1 MSNPENCLIGI
12 DLGTT
17 NVKGIILADDGT
29 VIASASRENK
39 LLFPGPEMVEQDAAL
54 WWSNTVEILQEITRK
69 AGPEV
74 VKKIR
79 GISVSSQ
86 TVTMLPVDK
95 EGSPLRNAMIWM
107 DSRSAAELHY
117 IIDSIGFNR
126 LVSIIGAQPDVAFLP
141 NKILWFKKNEP
152 ELFSK
157 TYRVLQASSYINYK
171 LTGQMTMDIDQ
182 AVRCQ
187 CLDLQNLKWSEEI
200 QKVIGCD
207 LDALLPAPSL
217 TTEIIGTVTPQ
228 TAALTGLV
236 SGIPVAAG
244 ASDAMAS
251 MYATGLSRLGEAGES
266 SGTTSLVF
274 VGSDRRS
281 ATDIPVVT
289 KPCSIDGMPYVFDAP
304 INTSG
309 AALKWYL
316 DTFGQPEKDYAAAHG
331 MNVYDHI
338 NQLALNAAP
347 GSGGVLFFPYLLGE
361 RAPLWNS
368 HARGMFI
375 GMSLDTTKDEMLRS
389 VFEGTAFALRHVMD
403 TIKSAGGKADCLRI
417 TGGGAKSR
425 TWSRIKASMLHM
437 PVHILDEKSGDVPF
451 GDALIVGHSIGVF
464 SDLTASIDKLIRV
477 KEVIQPDE
485 EWAAVYDRL
494 YPYYL
499 DMYKHLDEDFI
510 KLRKTM
516 QELEHDG
523 EKR

>member
-1 MSNPENCLIGI
+1 MSNPENYLIGI

-17 NVKGIILADDGT
+17 NVKGIILADNGT
-29 VIASASRENK
+29 VIASSSRENQ
-39 LLFPGPEMVEQDAAL
+39 LLFPGPNMVEQNATL
-54 WWSNTVEILQEITRK
+54 WWNNTLEILQDLTAK
-69 AGPEV
+69 AGFEI

-86 TVTMLPVDK
+86 TVTMLALDK
-95 EGSPLRNAMIWM
+95 EGNPLRNALIWM
-107 DSRSAAELHY
+107 DSRSASQLRY
-117 IIDSIGFNR
+117 IIDSIGFNK

-141 NKILWFKKNEP
+141 NKILWFKQNEP
-152 ELFSK
+152 ALFNK
-157 TYRVLQASSYINYK
+157 THRILQANSFINYK
-171 LTGQMTMDIDQ
+171 LTGEMTMDIDQ
-182 AVRCQ
+182 AVRSQ
-187 CLDLQNLKWSEEI
+187 CLDLKNLKWSDEI
-200 QKVIGCD
+200 QTVIGCD
-207 LDALLPAPSL
+207 LDTLLPTPRL
-217 TTEIIGTVTPQ
+217 TSEIIGTVTPE
-228 TAALTGLV
+228 AAKITGLI
-236 SGIPVAAG
+236 SGIPVVAG

-331 MNVYDHI
+331 INVYDHI
-338 NQLALNAAP
+338 NKLALNAAP
-347 GSGGVLFFPYLLGE
+347 GSNGILFFPYLLGE

-375 GMSLDTTKDEMLRS
+375 GMSLHSTRDEILRS

-403 TIKSAGGKADCLRI
+403 TIKAAGGNANCLRI

-425 TWSRIKASMLHM
+425 TWSKIKASMLHM

-464 SDLTASIDKLIRV
+464 SNLTESIDKLIHV
-477 KEVIQPDE
+477 KEVIEPDE
-485 EWAAVYDRL
+485 EWMSVYDQL
-494 YPYYL
+494 YPHYL
-499 DMYKHLDEDFI
+499 SIYKHLDEDFVQ
-510 KLRKTM
+510 LQQTM
-516 QELEHDG
+516 QGLDM
-523 EKR
+523 R